1 MNITLWDIVIW
12 VTLGLCSFYVGRIT
26 SYNKDI
32 WIAHEAFYHIDDDD
46 YKFQPLL
53 IYIPFFIF
61 LIVNV
66 VVYTLIYVSLVDG
79 TSLLLQLGTVYVYA
93 YPIGMI
99 LTTTLTAKRAI
110 ERISCKKDYISGNY
124 VFEVLLDIIFYAGML
139 LLIYV
144 SWRMGGVKQL

>member
-1 MNITLWDIVIW
+1 MNITLLEIVIL
-12 VTLGLCSFYVGRIT
+12 VTLGLCSFYVGRVT

-93 YPIGMI
+93 YSIGMI

-110 ERISCKKDYISGNY
+110 ERISCKKDYFSGNY
-124 VFEVLLDIIFYAGML
+124 VFDVLLDIIFYAGML

-144 SWRMGGVKQL
+144 SWRMSGVKHL

>member
-1 MNITLWDIVIW
+1 MNITLWEIVIW
-12 VTLGLCSFYVGRIT
+12 IILGICSFYVGRTT

-32 WIAHEAFYHIDDDD
+32 WIAHEELYHIDDDD
-46 YKFQPLL
+46 HKFKPLL
-53 IYIPFFIF
+53 IYLPFFIF

-66 VVYTLIYVSLVDG
+66 VVNTLIYVSLVEG
-79 TSLLLQLGTVYVYA
+79 ISLLLQLGTVYVYA
-93 YPIGMI
+93 YSIGMI

-124 VFEVLLDIIFYAGML
+124 VFEVLLDVIFYAGML

-144 SWRMGGVKQL
+144 SWRMSGVKHL

>member
-1 MNITLWDIVIW
+1 MNITLWEIVIW
-12 VTLGLCSFYVGRIT
+12 VTLGLCSFYVGRTT

-32 WIAHEAFYHIDDDD
+32 WIAHEALYHIDDDD
-46 YKFQPLL
+46 YKLKPLL
-53 IYIPFFIF
+53 IYLPFFIF

-66 VVYTLIYVSLVDG
+66 VVNTLIYVSLVEG
-79 TSLLLQLGTVYVYA
+79 ISLLLQLGTVYVYA
-93 YPIGMI
+93 YSIGMI

-124 VFEVLLDIIFYAGML
+124 VFEVLLDVIFYAGMV

-144 SWRMGGVKQL
+144 SCRMGGVNH

>member
-1 MNITLWDIVIW
+1 MNITLWKIVIW
-12 VTLGLCSFYVGRIT
+12 VTLGLCSFYVGMIT

-32 WIAHEAFYHIDDDD
+32 WIAPEAFYPIDDDD

-93 YPIGMI
+93 YSIGMI

-124 VFEVLLDIIFYAGML
+124 VFEVLLDVIFYAGML

-144 SWRMGGVKQL
+144 SWRMSGVKHL

>member
-1 MNITLWDIVIW
+1 MNITLWEIVIW
-12 VTLGLCSFYVGRIT
+12 ITLGICSFYVGRT
-26 SYNKDI
+26 TNYNKDI
-32 WIAHEAFYHIDDDD
+32 WIAHEALYHIDDDG
-46 YKFQPLL
+46 YKFKPSL

-93 YPIGMI
+93 YSIGMI

-124 VFEVLLDIIFYAGML
+124 VFEVLLDVIFYAGML

-144 SWRMGGVKQL
+144 SWRMSGVKHL

>member
-1 MNITLWDIVIW
+1 MNITLWEIVIW
-12 VTLGLCSFYVGRIT
+12 ITLGICSFYVGRVT

-46 YKFQPLL
+46 YKFKPLL

-66 VVYTLIYVSLVDG
+66 VVNTLIYVSLVDG
-79 TSLLLQLGTVYVYA
+79 ISLLLQLGTVYVYA
-93 YPIGMI
+93 YTIGMI
-99 LTTTLTAKRAI
+99 LATTLTAKRAI

-124 VFEVLLDIIFYAGML
+124 VFEVLLDVIFYAGML
-139 LLIYV
+139 LLIYI
-144 SWRMGGVKQL
+144 SWRMSGG

>member
-1 MNITLWDIVIW
+1 MNITLWDIVIL
-12 VTLGLCSFYVGRIT
+12 VTLGLCSFYVGRTT

-32 WIAHEAFYHIDDDD
+32 WIAHEALYHIDDDD

-93 YPIGMI
+93 YSIGMI
-99 LTTTLTAKRAI
+99 LTTTLTAKREI

-124 VFEVLLDIIFYAGML
+124 VFDVLLDIIFYAGML

-144 SWRMGGVKQL
+144 SWRMSGVKHI

>member
-1 MNITLWDIVIW
+1 MNITLWEIVIL
-12 VTLGLCSFYVGRIT
+12 VTLGLCSFYVGRTT

-32 WIAHEAFYHIDDDD
+32 WIYHEALYHLDDDD
-46 YKFQPLL
+46 YKFNPLL

-93 YPIGMI
+93 YSIGMI
-99 LTTTLTAKRAI
+99 LTTTLTVKRAI

-124 VFEVLLDIIFYAGML
+124 VFEVLLDVIFYAGML

-144 SWRMGGVKQL
+144 SWRRSGVKYL

>member
-1 MNITLWDIVIW
+1 MNITLWDIVICI
-12 VTLGLCSFYVGRIT
+12 TLGICSFYVGRTT

-32 WIAHEAFYHIDDDD
+32 WIAHQALYHIDDDD
-46 YKFQPLL
+46 YKFNPLL
-53 IYIPFFIF
+53 IYLPFFIF

-66 VVYTLIYVSLVDG
+66 VVYTLIYVSLVEG

-93 YPIGMI
+93 YSIGMI

-110 ERISCKKDYISGNY
+110 ERISCKSDYISGNY
-124 VFEVLLDIIFYAGML
+124 VFEVLLDVIFYAGML

-144 SWRMGGVKQL
+144 NWRMSVVKHL

>member
-1 MNITLWDIVIW
+1 MNITLWDRVIL
-12 VTLGLCSFYVGRIT
+12 VTLGICSFYVGRTT

-32 WIAHEAFYHIDDDD
+32 WIAHEALYHIDDDD
-46 YKFQPLL
+46 YKFNPLL
-53 IYIPFFIF
+53 IYLPFFIF

-66 VVYTLIYVSLVDG
+66 VVYTLIYVSLVEG
-79 TSLLLQLGTVYVYA
+79 ISLLLQLGTVYVYA

-124 VFEVLLDIIFYAGML
+124 VFEVLLDVIFYAGML

-144 SWRMGGVKQL
+144 IWRMCGVKHL

>member
-12 VTLGLCSFYVGRIT
+12 ITLGICSFYVGRTT

-32 WIAHEAFYHIDDDD
+32 LIAHEAFYHIDDDD

-79 TSLLLQLGTVYVYA
+79 TSLLLQL
-93 YPIGMI
+93 
-99 LTTTLTAKRAI
+99 
-110 ERISCKKDYISGNY
+110 
-124 VFEVLLDIIFYAGML
+124 
-139 LLIYV
+139 
-144 SWRMGGVKQL
+144 

>member
-1 MNITLWDIVIW
+1 MNITLWDIVIL

-32 WIAHEAFYHIDDDD
+32 LITHEAFYHIDDDD
-46 YKFQPLL
+46 YKFQPSL

-93 YPIGMI
+93 YSIGMI

-124 VFEVLLDIIFYAGML
+124 VFEVLLDVIFYAGML

-144 SWRMGGVKQL
+144 SWRMSGVKHL

>member
-1 MNITLWDIVIW
+1 MNITLWEIVIW
-12 VTLGLCSFYVGRIT
+12 VTLSLCSFYVGRIT
-26 SYNKDI
+26 SYNKDV

-79 TSLLLQLGTVYVYA
+79 ISLLLQLGTVYVYA
-93 YPIGMI
+93 YSIGMI
-99 LTTTLTAKRAI
+99 LTTTLTAKRVI

-124 VFEVLLDIIFYAGML
+124 VFEVLLDVIFYAGML

-144 SWRMGGVKQL
+144 SWRMSGVKHL

>member
-1 MNITLWDIVIW
+1 MNITLLEIVIL
-12 VTLGLCSFYVGRIT
+12 VTLGLCSFYVGRVT

-93 YPIGMI
+93 YSIGMI
-99 LTTTLTAKRAI
+99 LTTTLAAKRAI

-124 VFEVLLDIIFYAGML
+124 VFEVLLDVIFYAGML

-144 SWRMGGVKQL
+144 SWRMSGVKHL

>member
-1 MNITLWDIVIW
+1 MNITLWEIVIW
-12 VTLGLCSFYVGRIT
+12 VTLGLCSFYVGRVT

-46 YKFQPLL
+46 YKFQPSL

-93 YPIGMI
+93 YSIGMI
-99 LTTTLTAKRAI
+99 LTTTLTARREI
-110 ERISCKKDYISGNY
+110 ERISCKRDYISGNY
-124 VFEVLLDIIFYAGML
+124 VFDVLLDIIFYAGML

-144 SWRMGGVKQL
+144 SWRMSGVKHL

>member
-1 MNITLWDIVIW
+1 MNITLWEIVIW
-12 VTLGLCSFYVGRIT
+12 VTLGLCSFYVGRVT

-32 WIAHEAFYHIDDDD
+32 WIAHEVFYHIDDDD
-46 YKFQPLL
+46 YKFDPSL

-79 TSLLLQLGTVYVYA
+79 TSLLLQVGTVYVYA
-93 YPIGMI
+93 YSIGMI

-110 ERISCKKDYISGNY
+110 EHISCKKDYISGNY
-124 VFEVLLDIIFYAGML
+124 VFDVLLDIIFYAGML

-144 SWRMGGVKQL
+144 SWRMSGIKHL

>member
-1 MNITLWDIVIW
+1 MNITLWDIVIL
-12 VTLGLCSFYVGRIT
+12 VTLGICSFYVGRTT

-32 WIAHEAFYHIDDDD
+32 WIAHEALYHIDDDD
-46 YKFQPLL
+46 YKFNPLL
-53 IYIPFFIF
+53 IYLPFFIF

-66 VVYTLIYVSLVDG
+66 VVYTLIYVSLVEG
-79 TSLLLQLGTVYVYA
+79 ISLLLQLGTVYVYA

-124 VFEVLLDIIFYAGML
+124 VFEVLLDVIFYAGML

-144 SWRMGGVKQL
+144 IWRMCGVKHL

>member
-12 VTLGLCSFYVGRIT
+12 VTLGLCSFYVGRVT

-93 YPIGMI
+93 YSIGMI

-124 VFEVLLDIIFYAGML
+124 VFGVLLDIIFYAGML

-144 SWRMGGVKQL
+144 SWRMSGVEHI

>member
-1 MNITLWDIVIW
+1 MNITLWEIVIL
-12 VTLGLCSFYVGRIT
+12 VALGLCSFCVGRIT

-32 WIAHEAFYHIDDDD
+32 WIAHEALCHIDDDD

-53 IYIPFFIF
+53 IYMPFFIF

-79 TSLLLQLGTVYVYA
+79 TGLLLQLGTVYVYA
-93 YPIGMI
+93 YSIGMI

-124 VFEVLLDIIFYAGML
+124 VFEVLLDVIFYAGML

-144 SWRMGGVKQL
+144 SWRMSGVKHL

>member
-1 MNITLWDIVIW
+1 MNITLWEIVIW
-12 VTLGLCSFYVGRIT
+12 VTLGLCSFYVGSTT

-46 YKFQPLL
+46 YKFQPSL

-61 LIVNV
+61 FIVNV

-93 YPIGMI
+93 YSIGMI

-124 VFEVLLDIIFYAGML
+124 VFDVLLDIIFYAGML

-144 SWRMGGVKQL
+144 SWRMSGVKHI

>member
-1 MNITLWDIVIW
+1 MNITLWEIVIW
-12 VTLGLCSFYVGRIT
+12 VTLGLCSFYVGRTT

-32 WIAHEAFYHIDDDD
+32 WIANEAFYHIDDDD
-46 YKFQPLL
+46 YKFEPSL
-53 IYIPFFIF
+53 IYLPFFIF

-66 VVYTLIYVSLVDG
+66 VVYTLIYVSLMDG

-93 YPIGMI
+93 YSIGMI
-99 LTTTLTAKRAI
+99 LTTTSTAKRAI

-124 VFEVLLDIIFYAGML
+124 VFEVLLDVIFYAGMV

-144 SWRMGGVKQL
+144 TWRMSGVKHL

>member
-1 MNITLWDIVIW
+1 MNITLWEIVIW
-12 VTLGLCSFYVGRIT
+12 VTLGLCSFYVGRTT

-32 WIAHEAFYHIDDDD
+32 WIANEAFYHIDDDD
-46 YKFQPLL
+46 YKFEPSL
-53 IYIPFFIF
+53 IYLPFFIF

-66 VVYTLIYVSLVDG
+66 VVYTLIYVSLMDG

-93 YPIGMI
+93 YSIGMI
-99 LTTTLTAKRAI
+99 LTTTSTAKRAI

-124 VFEVLLDIIFYAGML
+124 VFEVLLDVIFYAGMV

-144 SWRMGGVKQL
+144 NWRMSGVKHL

>member
-1 MNITLWDIVIW
+1 MNITLWEIVIW
-12 VTLGLCSFYVGRIT
+12 GTLGLCSFYVGRIT

-32 WIAHEAFYHIDDDD
+32 WIAHEAFYHLDDDD
-46 YKFQPLL
+46 YKFKQLL

-66 VVYTLIYVSLVDG
+66 VVNTLIYVSIVEG
-79 TSLLLQLGTVYVYA
+79 ISLILQLGTVYVYA
-93 YPIGMI
+93 YPISMI

-110 ERISCKKDYISGNY
+110 ERISCKSDYISGNY
-124 VFEVLLDIIFYAGML
+124 VFEVLLDVIFYAGML

-144 SWRMGGVKQL
+144 SWRMSGVKQL